1 MTIHNEPAASVRD
14 AFSLALGH
22 VRNATVALLDAD
34 DQATGTLLAGIAGLE
49 LQSLFGDV
57 WPAYVDDGR
66 TVAESLAEA
75 ERILAE
81 VVDDV
86 PLAVW
91 AALRSLREQVSRGQ
105 H

>member
-1 MTIHNEPAASVRD
+1 MTIPNEQPASVRD
-14 AFSLALGH
+14 ALSLALGH
-22 VRNATVALLDAD
+22 IRNATAALLDAD
-34 DQATGTLLAGIAGLE
+34 DQSTDTLLMGIASLE

-57 WPAYVDDGR
+57 WPMYVDNGL
-66 TVAESLAEA
+66 TAAESLAEA
-75 ERILAE
+75 ERVLGE

-86 PLAVW
+86 SLAVW